1 MVGRDHSEIR
11 RHLLEPHER
20 TTAAFLTEPPDTHR
34 ASGTHTHTPDESLTT
49 EHTNGSIHTH
59 THTWNDTHYKAVAY
73 MGKLEHT
80 S

>member
-1 MVGRDHSEIR
+1 MRELQQHFSQSPQTHTVQ
-11 RHLLEPHER
+11 
-20 TTAAFLTEPPDTHR
+20 AAHTDR
-34 ASGTHTHTPDESLTT
+34 VTHTHTPDESLTT
-49 EHTNGSIHTH
+49 GHTNGSTHTH